1 MTTIYLHLEETI
13 GNDVVFARPPKHYPM
28 TPAREALSRIFVK
41 TYPLGKDIPPA
52 DSSEDFGPCDLDR
65 LHHRIVAIAERNFC
79 QVWRVSKTV
88 WKITQNQKT
97 RQSFAFPEK
106 AFSGLDQTKWGPT
119 DFYDDTRNHLLAAL
133 RSGLDFE
140 TPWMSCKKEILSS
153 KITKVGGITTVAVSV
168 SDDFDTSGM
177 GEASKRI
184 RVKGFDDEQVIAQL
198 EQLGSEAWELAENEC
213 KSNATYVG
221 WSVGPDDE
229 HRSWVN
235 TYLVNVSGLS
245 YPPGGNYHRWGWQ
258 EAEDREDLPPAEDI
272 PNDIARELAEKI
284 ESAEGSPIIHR
295 GFRATLWK

>member
-1 MTTIYLHLEETI
+1 MTTIYLHLEETS
-13 GNDVVFARPPKHYPM
+13 GNDVVFARPPKHCPM
-28 TPAREALSRIFVK
+28 TPAREALSRIFIE
-41 TYPLGKDIPPA
+41 TYPLGTDISPA
-52 DSSEDFGPCDLDR
+52 DSSKDFGPCDLGR
-65 LHHRIVAIAERNFC
+65 LHHRVVAIAERNFC

-106 AFSGLDQTKWGPT
+106 AFSGYDQTKWGPT
-119 DFYDDTRNHLLAAL
+119 DFYDDTRNHLLNAM

-153 KITKVGGITTVAVSV
+153 KITKAGGITTVAVSV

-198 EQLGSEAWELAENEC
+198 EQLGSKAWQLAESEI

-221 WSVGPDDE
+221 WSVGPDDG
-229 HRSWVN
+229 SNGWVN
-235 TYLVNVSGLS
+235 TYLVNVAGMDSPSGD
-245 YPPGGNYHRWGWQ
+245 NYHRWGWQ
-258 EAEDREDLPPAEDI
+258 EAEDGEDLPPAEDI

>member
-13 GNDVVFARPPKHYPM
+13 CNEVVFARPPKHCPM
-28 TPAREALSRIFVK
+28 TLAREALSRIFIE
-41 TYPLGKDIPPA
+41 TYPLGTEIPPA
-52 DSSEDFGPCDLDR
+52 DSSKDFGPCDPDL
-65 LHHRIVAIAERNFC
+65 LHHRIVAVAERNLC
-79 QVWRVSKTV
+79 RVWRVSKTV

-119 DFYDDTRNHLLAAL
+119 DFYDDTRNHLLNAM

-140 TPWMSCKKEILSS
+140 TPWMSCREEILSS
-153 KITKVGGITTVAVSV
+153 KITKAGGITTVAVSV
-168 SDDFDTSGM
+168 SDDFDTPGM

-198 EQLGSEAWELAENEC
+198 EKLGSKAWELAESER

-221 WSVGPDDE
+221 WSVGPDDGSN
-229 HRSWVN
+229 RWVN
-235 TYLVNVSGLS
+235 TYLVSVAGLDSPSGD
-245 YPPGGNYHRWGWQ
+245 NYHRWGWQ
-258 EAEDREDLPPAEDI
+258 EAEDGEDLPPAEDI
-272 PNDIARELAEKI
+272 PNDIAQELAKKMENF
-284 ESAEGSPIIHR
+284 AESPIIHR